1 MHNNN
6 KRFIEALQLLAIR
19 LNKDEYTQITDIM
32 YNLFC
37 GLNYEYEEDDVY
49 TIMAD
54 IKRIQR
60 EAKKKKYE
68 SFKVIKGSKNN
79 VK

>member
-1 MHNNN
+1 
-6 KRFIEALQLLAIR
+6 
-19 LNKDEYTQITDIM
+19 M

-60 EAKKKKYE
+60 EVKKKKYE

>member
-37 GLNYEYEEDDVY
+37 GLTYEYEEDDVY

-54 IKRIQR
+54 IKRVQR
-60 EAKKKKYE
+60 EIKKKKYE